1 MRSRP
6 CWPGLRH
13 EMWPRAAAA
22 LLALTLPLPPS
33 PPRKQSF
40 RLLQAPQMQP
50 PVVASCEAAD
60 LNGSGI
66 VDVADLLLTLG
77 AFGQSAANPAAAAF
91 DLSGNGSVD
100 VSDLLLVLGAFGRV
114 CSGILVAPPPSPS
127 PADACGCGQG
137 QGWSSSSTS
146 CADGGHTSYSE
157 ATACSRS
164 APARPPPRPEE
175 ACDRLLS
182 DKGLNCG
189 SCLSALPASL
199 TGQGTSGPACPGW
212 SAADDRAAERSAL
225 FPHGVRSLY
234 NSTDWLW
241 DEAAPVR
248 RIELDMS
255 DSNWNAL
262 YLDPAAEEYQEGTVR
277 LIEGA
282 ATLGV
287 WRRVG
292 IRFKGS
298 IGSLGNVSKQA
309 MCRCL

>member
-1 MRSRP
+1 
-6 CWPGLRH
+6 
-13 EMWPRAAAA
+13 MWPRAASA

-33 PPRKQSF
+33 PPPQGF
-40 RLLQAPQMQP
+40 RLLQQQQP
-50 PVVASCEAAD
+50 AVAASCEAAD
-60 LNGSGI
+60 LDGSGT

-114 CSGILVAPPPSPS
+114 CSAAAVA
-127 PADACGCGQG
+127 ADACGCGQG

-164 APARPPPRPEE
+164 APARPPPRAEE

-182 DKGLNCG
+182 DKGLDCG
-189 SCLSALPASL
+189 ACLSTLPASL
-199 TGQGTSGPACPGW
+199 IGQGTSGPACPGW

-225 FPHGVRSLY
+225 FPDGVRSLY

-241 DEAAPVR
+241 DEVAPVR
-248 RIELDMS
+248 RIDLDMS

-262 YLDPAAEEYQEGTVR
+262 IMDPAAEEYQEGTVR
-277 LIEGA
+277 LVEGA

-298 IGSLGNVSKQA
+298 VGSLGNVSTQA
-309 MCRCL
+309 ICRCV